1 MEQRLLDE
9 NRNIGQPNKIT
20 TIFGQKVTRHYR
32 GKLQTVIED
41 LDLPNPVIRSHYGN
55 GFIKQYVRDHVV
67 LRTEP
72 ASNNVADYGVK
83 KAPRPCRNCARRCP
97 LLQTIISTS
106 SKTSWKLS

>member
-9 NRNIGQPNKIT
+9 NRTIGQPNKIT
-20 TIFGQKVTRHYR
+20 TIFGRKVTKHYR

-55 GFIKQYVRDHVV
+55 GFNKQYVRDHVV

-72 ASNNVADYGVK
+72 ASNNVVDYGVK
-83 KAPRPCRNCARRCP
+83 KSVENLPQLRQRMSAVTDNYLDVQRD
-97 LLQTIISTS
+97 
-106 SKTSWKLS
+106 